1 MIQKFAASATLYAT
15 LILAPS
21 QLRAQDIPAQRV
33 PEQLSSAFACQTIR
47 SDEERL
53 ACYDERVAL
62 LEAAASNK
70 DVIVA
75 DKETLRE
82 TKRGLFGFSLPK
94 IDLFSN
100 DGSDQDFEEIEST
113 IQSARKIGYGYWL
126 MELETGARWEQ
137 VDGKLVLSPKNGQK
151 VKIRRGSLG
160 TYFARVNGQPGVRVR
175 RVE

>member
-1 MIQKFAASATLYAT
+1 MIQKFAASATLYAA
-15 LILAPS
+15 LSLAPS

-33 PEQLSSAFACQTIR
+33 PEQLSSTFACQTIQ

-62 LEAAASNK
+62 LEAAALNK
-70 DVIVA
+70 DVVVA

-100 DGSDQDFEEIEST
+100 DGSDQDFAEIEST

-137 VDGKLVLSPKNGQK
+137 VDGKLVLSPKTGQK